1 MAQSIEIQ
9 GMAWDVRANPFVGN
23 SGERQRRREQRL
35 RQLIAALQA
44 GALDAA
50 RVSFSALVSH
60 DEEMAHNTHLTHV
73 GAALQSSNLTVAWR
87 LAQPLRAR
95 YPGAF
100 HNPVPAK
107 PPATTS
113 TPKQPLRAWV
123 DGMAGRMFDYS
134 A

>member
-9 GMAWDVRANPFVGN
+9 GMAWDIRANPFVGN

-107 PPATTS
+107 PPATTPA
-113 TPKQPLRAWV
+113 PKQPLRAWV
-123 DGMAGRMFDYS
+123 DGMAGRMIDYS

>member
-35 RQLIAALQA
+35 RQLIAALQS

-113 TPKQPLRAWV
+113 APKQPLRAWV

>member
-100 HNPVPAK
+100 HNPVTAK

-113 TPKQPLRAWV
+113 APKQPLRAWV

>member
-107 PPATTS
+107 PPATTPA
-113 TPKQPLRAWV
+113 PKQPLRAWV

>member
-9 GMAWDVRANPFVGN
+9 GMAWDVRANPFGGN
-23 SGERQRRREQRL
+23 SGERQRLREQRL

-113 TPKQPLRAWV
+113 APKQPLRAWV

>member
-1 MAQSIEIQ
+1 MAQSFEIR

-107 PPATTS
+107 PPAATPA
-113 TPKQPLRAWV
+113 PKQPLRAWV

>member
-1 MAQSIEIQ
+1 
-9 GMAWDVRANPFVGN
+9 MAWDIRANPFVGN

-107 PPATTS
+107 PPATTPA
-113 TPKQPLRAWV
+113 PKQPLRAWV

>member
-9 GMAWDVRANPFVGN
+9 GMAWDARANPFVGN

-113 TPKQPLRAWV
+113 APKQPLRAWV

>member
-9 GMAWDVRANPFVGN
+9 GMAWDARANPFVGN

-107 PPATTS
+107 PPATTPA
-113 TPKQPLRAWV
+113 PKQPLRAWV

>member
-9 GMAWDVRANPFVGN
+9 GMAWDIRANPFVGN

-35 RQLIAALQA
+35 RQLIAALQS

-107 PPATTS
+107 PPATTPA
-113 TPKQPLRAWV
+113 PKQPLRAWV

>member
-9 GMAWDVRANPFVGN
+9 GMAWDIRANPFVGN

-60 DEEMAHNTHLTHV
+60 DEEMAHDTHLTHV

-107 PPATTS
+107 PPATTPA
-113 TPKQPLRAWV
+113 PKQPLRAWV

>member
-60 DEEMAHNTHLTHV
+60 DEEMAHNTHLTHI

-107 PPATTS
+107 PPATTPA
-113 TPKQPLRAWV
+113 PKQPLRAWV

>member
-9 GMAWDVRANPFVGN
+9 GMAWDIRANPFVGN

-107 PPATTS
+107 PPATTPA
-113 TPKQPLRAWV
+113 PKQPLRAWV

>member
-9 GMAWDVRANPFVGN
+9 GMAWDIRANPFVGN

-60 DEEMAHNTHLTHV
+60 DEEMAHNTLLTHV
-73 GAALQSSNLTVAWR
+73 GAALQSSNLTGAWR

-107 PPATTS
+107 PPATTPA
-113 TPKQPLRAWV
+113 PKQPLRAWV

>member
-9 GMAWDVRANPFVGN
+9 GMAWDARANPFVGN

-50 RVSFSALVSH
+50 RVSFSAVVSH

-107 PPATTS
+107 PPATTPA
-113 TPKQPLRAWV
+113 PKQPLRAWV

>member
-50 RVSFSALVSH
+50 RVSFSAVVSH

-107 PPATTS
+107 PPATTPA
-113 TPKQPLRAWV
+113 PKQPLRAWV

>member
-35 RQLIAALQA
+35 RQLIAALQS

-107 PPATTS
+107 PPATTPA
-113 TPKQPLRAWV
+113 PKQPLRAWV

>member
-9 GMAWDVRANPFVGN
+9 GIAWDIRANPFVGN

-107 PPATTS
+107 PPATTPA
-113 TPKQPLRAWV
+113 PKQPLRAWV

>member
-113 TPKQPLRAWV
+113 APKQPLRAWV

>member
-9 GMAWDVRANPFVGN
+9 GIAWDIRANPFVGN

-107 PPATTS
+107 PPATTPA
-113 TPKQPLRAWV
+113 PKQPLRAWV
-123 DGMAGRMFDYS
+123 DGVAGRMFDYS

>member
-73 GAALQSSNLTVAWR
+73 GAA
-87 LAQPLRAR
+87 
-95 YPGAF
+95 
-100 HNPVPAK
+100 
-107 PPATTS
+107 
-113 TPKQPLRAWV
+113 
-123 DGMAGRMFDYS
+123 
-134 A
+134 

>member
-9 GMAWDVRANPFVGN
+9 GMAWDIRANPFVGN

-60 DEEMAHNTHLTHV
+60 DEEMAHNTHLTHI
-73 GAALQSSNLTVAWR
+73 GAALQSSNLAAAWR
-87 LAQPLRAR
+87 LAQPLRTR

-100 HNPVPAK
+100 HSPVAPK
-107 PPATTS
+107 PPAATPA
-113 TPKQPLRAWV
+113 PKQPLRAWV

>member
-9 GMAWDVRANPFVGN
+9 GIAWDIRANPFVGN

-87 LAQPLRAR
+87 RAQPLRAR

-107 PPATTS
+107 PPATTPA
-113 TPKQPLRAWV
+113 PKQPLRAWV

>member
-107 PPATTS
+107 PPATTPA
-113 TPKQPLRAWV
+113 PKQPLRAWV
-123 DGMAGRMFDYS
+123 DGMAGRTFDYS

>member
-9 GMAWDVRANPFVGN
+9 GMAWNVRANPFVGN

-50 RVSFSALVSH
+50 RVSFSAVVSH

-107 PPATTS
+107 PPATTPA
-113 TPKQPLRAWV
+113 PKQPLRAWV

>member
-60 DEEMAHNTHLTHV
+60 DEEMAHDTHLTHV

-107 PPATTS
+107 PPATTPA
-113 TPKQPLRAWV
+113 PKQPLRAWV

>member
-50 RVSFSALVSH
+50 RVSFSAVVSH

-113 TPKQPLRAWV
+113 APKQPLRAWV

>member
-1 MAQSIEIQ
+1 MAQSIELQ

-23 SGERQRRREQRL
+23 SGERQRRREHRL

-107 PPATTS
+107 PPATTPA
-113 TPKQPLRAWV
+113 PKQPLRAWV